1 MLDLLCHIFM
11 FVMRV
16 SWFHQEQL
24 TLDFS
29 STNLW
34 VCFLR
39 WQQFANRH
47 SIISVK
53 LGSFVNISPSMQPSF
68 LFKLLLHQSLTNGLP
83 KNVIKQLQRM
93 QNAAARS
100 ATLSPNFCHIT
111 PFLRIFTGSRL
122 ISGLNL
128 KYLSLTTRLSMDWLL
143 LILQIF
149 FKVLARSRSRADASF
164 SAPP

>member
-1 MLDLLCHIFM
+1 MIDLLCHIFM
-11 FVMRV
+11 FVMTDCWLHQQEVRLEF
-16 SWFHQEQL
+16 SW
-24 TLDFS
+24 
-29 STNLW
+29 TNLW
-34 VCFLR
+34 VCR
-39 WQQFANRH
+39 VPHGWQQWALIH
-47 SIISVK
+47 SVK
-53 LGSFVNISPSMQPSF
+53 IGSFVNILSLMQPSF

-111 PFLRIFTGSRL
+111 LFLRIFTGSRL

-143 LILQIF
+143 LILKIF